1 MDKLKDKPK
10 LLSTKNIMYF
20 FNFSL
25 FLFFIA
31 YGIVI
36 GISGNDFWW
45 HAKIGEW
52 ICENKQ
58 IPTTGIFGWWTEL
71 NNYSWV
77 SHEWLS
83 EIIFFKIKDI
93 FSDVGITIFAVSLFF
108 LSQFIVMKSTEKKW
122 EENYVFGLL
131 WFLYNIATY
140 TLLVQ
145 CRPYLFNFIFLA
157 LEISFIYD
165 LIKNEKSKKIFF
177 TPLIAILWVNTHGG
191 SSNLSYLLILLV
203 IITGI
208 IPNFSFY
215 KLQNNK
221 LSELQL
227 KKLFIVFFST
237 ILANII
243 NPHGI
248 NVLTYTFNFSNNLD
262 YQVIQEWQPLDL
274 KTTLGIILVVSIVIS
289 VIILIVTDKK
299 IKLLDFILFGGFA
312 FLAFR
317 SARFEFLFF
326 IVCSFFIFEYLPKEI
341 NFINR
346 KEVNILTLIM
356 SVAFI
361 VFSSTMLIISE
372 NHVYIKTNLSEDII
386 EDVKAFNPERL
397 FNEYNY
403 GEELIWND
411 IPVFV
416 DSRASDLY
424 SQGNTLN
431 YYFAINNLSSDYI
444 PYDEENEE
452 PLFDI
457 DYLWDEKYKF
467 DSALIFSSSPL
478 NTYLDKKEGWEIK
491 SQKDDTVFWIR
502 K

>member
-31 YGIVI
+31 YGIIV
-36 GISGNDFWW
+36 GIDGNDFWW
-45 HAKIGEW
+45 HAKVGEW
-52 ICENKQ
+52 ICKNKQ
-58 IPTTGIFGWWTEL
+58 IPTTGIFSWWTEL

-83 EIIFFKIKDI
+83 EVIFFKIKDI
-93 FSDVGITIFAVSLFF
+93 FGNIGITIFSISLFF

-122 EENYVFGLL
+122 ENNYVFGLL
-131 WFLYNIATY
+131 WFLYNIAIY
-140 TLLVQ
+140 TFATH

-177 TPLIAILWVNTHGG
+177 TPLIAILWVNAHGA

-208 IPNFSFY
+208 IPDFSFY

-221 LSELQL
+221 LSKLQI

-248 NVLTYTFNFSNNLD
+248 NMLTYGLRFGNNID
-262 YQVIQEWQPLDL
+262 YQVIQEWQPIDL
-274 KTTLGIILVVSIVIS
+274 KTIFGIIMALGIIVSL
-289 VIILIVTDKK
+289 IILIITDKK
-299 IKLLDFILFGGFA
+299 IKLLDLLLFGGFA
-312 FLAFR
+312 FLSLR
-317 SARFEFLFF
+317 SVRFEFLFF

-341 NFINR
+341 NFINK
-346 KEVNILTLIM
+346 KEINILILIISM
-356 SVAFI
+356 IFI
-361 VFSSTMLIISE
+361 IFSSTMLIISK
-372 NHVYIKTNLSEDII
+372 NHVYIKTNLSKNII
-386 EDVKAFNPERL
+386 EDVKAFNPKRL
-397 FNEYNY
+397 FNEYSY

-411 IPVFV
+411 IPVFI
-416 DSRASDLY
+416 DSRAGDLY
-424 SQGNTLN
+424 SQEDTIN
-431 YYFAINNLSSDYI
+431 YYFAINNLSADYI
-444 PYDEENEE
+444 PYNEENKKQ
-452 PLFDI
+452 LLDI
-457 DYLWDEKYKF
+457 DYLWDKKYKF

-491 SQKDDTVFWIR
+491 FQKDDTVFWI
-502 K
+502 KK

>member
-31 YGIVI
+31 YGIIV
-36 GISGNDFWW
+36 GIDGNDFWW
-45 HAKIGEW
+45 HAKVGEW
-52 ICENKQ
+52 ICKNKQ
-58 IPTTGIFGWWTEL
+58 IPTTGIFSWWTEL

-83 EIIFFKIKDI
+83 EVIFFKIKDI
-93 FSDVGITIFAVSLFF
+93 FGNIGITIFSISLFF

-122 EENYVFGLL
+122 ENNYVFGLL
-131 WFLYNIATY
+131 WFLYNIAIY
-140 TLLVQ
+140 TFATH

-177 TPLIAILWVNTHGG
+177 TPLIAILWVNAHGA

-208 IPNFSFY
+208 IPDFSFY

-221 LSELQL
+221 LSKLQI

-248 NVLTYTFNFSNNLD
+248 NMLTYGLRFGNNID
-262 YQVIQEWQPLDL
+262 YQVIQEWQPIDL
-274 KTTLGIILVVSIVIS
+274 KTIFGIIMALGIIVSL
-289 VIILIVTDKK
+289 IILIITDKK
-299 IKLLDFILFGGFA
+299 IKFLDLLLFGGFA
-312 FLAFR
+312 FLSLR
-317 SARFEFLFF
+317 SVRFEFLFF

-341 NFINR
+341 NFINK
-346 KEVNILTLIM
+346 KEINILILIISM
-356 SVAFI
+356 IFI
-361 VFSSTMLIISE
+361 IFSSTMLIISK
-372 NHVYIKTNLSEDII
+372 NHVYIKTNLSKNII
-386 EDVKAFNPERL
+386 EDVKAFNPKRL
-397 FNEYNY
+397 FNEYSY

-411 IPVFV
+411 IPVFI
-416 DSRASDLY
+416 DSRAGDLY
-424 SQGNTLN
+424 SQEDTIN
-431 YYFAINNLSSDYI
+431 YYFAINNLSADYI
-444 PYDEENEE
+444 PYNEENKKQ
-452 PLFDI
+452 LLDI
-457 DYLWDEKYKF
+457 DYLWDKKYKF

-478 NTYLDKKEGWEIK
+478 NTYLDKKEEWEIK
-491 SQKDDTVFWIR
+491 FQKDDIVFWI
-502 K
+502 KK

>member
-31 YGIVI
+31 YGIIV
-36 GISGNDFWW
+36 GIDGNDFWW
-45 HAKIGEW
+45 HAKVGEW
-52 ICENKQ
+52 ICKNKQ
-58 IPTTGIFGWWTEL
+58 IPTTGIFSWWTEL

-83 EIIFFKIKDI
+83 EVIFFKIKDI
-93 FSDVGITIFAVSLFF
+93 FGNIGITIFSISLFF

-122 EENYVFGLL
+122 ENNYVFGLL
-131 WFLYNIATY
+131 WFLYNIAIY
-140 TLLVQ
+140 TFATH

-177 TPLIAILWVNTHGG
+177 TPLIAILWVNAHGA

-208 IPNFSFY
+208 IPDFSFY

-221 LSELQL
+221 LSKLQI

-248 NVLTYTFNFSNNLD
+248 NMLTYGLRFGNNID
-262 YQVIQEWQPLDL
+262 YQVIQEWQPIDL
-274 KTTLGIILVVSIVIS
+274 KTIFGIIMALGIIVSL
-289 VIILIVTDKK
+289 IILIITDKK
-299 IKLLDFILFGGFA
+299 IKLLDLLLFGGFA
-312 FLAFR
+312 FLSLR
-317 SARFEFLFF
+317 SVRFEFLFF

-341 NFINR
+341 NFINK
-346 KEVNILTLIM
+346 KEINILILIISM
-356 SVAFI
+356 IFI
-361 VFSSTMLIISE
+361 IFSSTMLIISK
-372 NHVYIKTNLSEDII
+372 NHVYIKTNLSKNII
-386 EDVKAFNPERL
+386 EDVKAFNPKRL
-397 FNEYNY
+397 FNEYSY

-411 IPVFV
+411 IPVFI
-416 DSRASDLY
+416 DSRAGDLY
-424 SQGNTLN
+424 SREDTIN
-431 YYFAINNLSSDYI
+431 YYFAINNLSADYI
-444 PYDEENEE
+444 PYNEENKKQ
-452 PLFDI
+452 LLDI
-457 DYLWDEKYKF
+457 DYLWDKKYKF

-491 SQKDDTVFWIR
+491 FQKDNTVFWI
-502 K
+502 KK

>member
-31 YGIVI
+31 YGIIV
-36 GISGNDFWW
+36 GIDGNDFWW
-45 HAKIGEW
+45 HAKVGEW
-52 ICENKQ
+52 ICKNKQ
-58 IPTTGIFGWWTEL
+58 IPTTGIFSWWTEL

-83 EIIFFKIKDI
+83 EVIFFKIKDI
-93 FSDVGITIFAVSLFF
+93 FGNIGITIFSISLFF

-122 EENYVFGLL
+122 ENNYVFGLL
-131 WFLYNIATY
+131 WFLYNIAIY
-140 TLLVQ
+140 TFATH

-177 TPLIAILWVNTHGG
+177 TPLIAILWVNAHGA

-208 IPNFSFY
+208 IPDFSFY

-221 LSELQL
+221 LSKLQI

-248 NVLTYTFNFSNNLD
+248 NMLTYGLRFGNNID
-262 YQVIQEWQPLDL
+262 YQVIQEWQPIDL
-274 KTTLGIILVVSIVIS
+274 KTIFGIIMALGIIVSL
-289 VIILIVTDKK
+289 IILIITDKK
-299 IKLLDFILFGGFA
+299 IKLLDLLLFGGFA
-312 FLAFR
+312 FLSLR
-317 SARFEFLFF
+317 SVRFEFLFF

-341 NFINR
+341 NFINK
-346 KEVNILTLIM
+346 KEINILILIISM
-356 SVAFI
+356 IFI
-361 VFSSTMLIISE
+361 IFSSTMLIISK
-372 NHVYIKTNLSEDII
+372 NHVYIKTNLSKNII
-386 EDVKAFNPERL
+386 EDVKAFNPKRL
-397 FNEYNY
+397 FNEYSY

-411 IPVFV
+411 ILVFI
-416 DSRASDLY
+416 DSRAGDLY
-424 SQGNTLN
+424 SQEDTIN
-431 YYFAINNLSSDYI
+431 YYFAINNLSADYI
-444 PYDEENEE
+444 PYNEENKKQ
-452 PLFDI
+452 LLDI
-457 DYLWDEKYKF
+457 DYLWDKKYKF

-491 SQKDDTVFWIR
+491 FQKDDTVFWI
-502 K
+502 KK